1 MKKNKIVL
9 SIVFSFSCLMLQ
21 DVVAQSPTPSPATQV
36 VEVSRERREQ
46 SYAKLLE
53 AQRYMW
59 GMSRTRSQ
67 PTITAAAKLAKQ
79 SLQKAI
85 ELNPNLAEAYTALAE
100 ISLSTPPNDID
111 EAILLANIAVKL
123 NPDNFGSR
131 KILARVY
138 TIKSQLPT
146 TNLESTFVQ
155 KAITEWKEVVRLDPR
170 FAEGWAFLSE
180 FYDRT
185 HESEKRIDAL
195 KKWMASASPIETRFY
210 RTILGTGENLSPES
224 AGLKLGEALV
234 KAGKS
239 SEAVEILSQRVAD
252 DPDNPIAIDLLR
264 QSLESSE
271 GESTPQTLELLQRAV
286 FANPTNLVLVEMLA
300 EVQLRLGKMDDAVK
314 TLNNTIQGIKEEDKL
329 SKANLQVLLGDVYA
343 QSNRNDDAVKSYEQ
357 SLNTFGIE
365 KVVLTT
371 EDQREFATKVFEKL
385 IKVYK
390 TAGKSDEAKAT
401 IERARFLLGKADLF
415 ADKQLISFFME
426 SGKKEEALQ
435 TVRLVRKNFGDDYSL
450 IRTEATILTNLG
462 RVDEGVAL
470 IKSLMAKKSAVP
482 SAYYDD
488 FSNYIFIS
496 SLYSQAKRSKDA
508 ILTAQ
513 KAFGVAQNE
522 ERRQI
527 ASLSLATA
535 QYQSGNHLQAEKTL
549 REILKKTPNNPMALN
564 NLGYYLLERDEDVDE
579 AVSLIE
585 KAVKIDPTNPSYLDS
600 LGWGYYKLGKLTEA
614 EKYLKEALRYNNSS
628 ATIHEHLGDVYQK
641 QGRFSLAKSAWQKA
655 LVLSSDT
662 KIAARI
668 KEKMTN
674 AQ

>member
-9 SIVFSFSCLMLQ
+9 GIALSFSCLMMQ
-21 DVVAQSPTPSPATQV
+21 DIAAQSPTPSPAAQII
-36 VEVSRERREQ
+36 EISRERREQ
-46 SYAKLLE
+46 AYAKLLE

-67 PTITAAAKLAKQ
+67 PAIAAAAKLAKQ
-79 SLQKAI
+79 SLQKAV

-100 ISLSTPPNDID
+100 ISLSTPPNDIE

-123 NPDNFGSR
+123 NSDNFGAR

-146 TNLESTFVQ
+146 TNLDKTFVQ
-155 KAITEWKEVVRLDPR
+155 KAISEWEEVVRLDQR

-185 HESEKRIDAL
+185 NESEKRIDAL
-195 KKWMASASPIETRFY
+195 KKWMASSSPLETRFY
-210 RTILGTGENLSPES
+210 RTILGTGENLSPEN
-224 AGLKLGEALV
+224 AGIKLGDALV
-234 KAGKS
+234 KAGKY

-252 DPDNPIAIDLLR
+252 EPDNPIAIDLLR
-264 QSLESSE
+264 QALEGSE

-286 FANPTNLVLVEMLA
+286 FANPTNLVLVEMLS
-300 EVQLRLGKMDDAVK
+300 EVQLRLGKTDDAVK
-314 TLNNTIQGIKEEDKL
+314 TLNNTIQGIKDDDKL

-343 QSNRNDDAVKSYEQ
+343 QSGRSESAVKSYEQ
-357 SLNTFGIE
+357 SLQTFGID
-365 KVVLTT
+365 KTALTT
-371 EDQREFATKVFEKL
+371 EEHREFATKVFEKL

-390 TAGKSDEAKAT
+390 TAGKADEAKAT
-401 IERARFLLGKADLF
+401 IERARLLLGQDDLF
-415 ADKQLISFFME
+415 ADKQLISFFIE
-426 SGKKEEALQ
+426 SGKREEALQ
-435 TVRLVRKNFGDDYSL
+435 TVRMVRKNYTDDYSL
-450 IRTEATILTNLG
+450 LRTEATILTNLG

-470 IKSLMAKKSAVP
+470 IKGLMTKKTAVP

-496 SLYSQAKRSKDA
+496 SLYTQARRTKEA

-535 QYQSGNHLQAEKTL
+535 QFQSGNHLQAEKTL

-564 NLGYYLLERDEDVDE
+564 NLGYYLLDRDENLTE

-600 LGWGYYKLGKLTEA
+600 LGWGYYKLGKLNEA
-614 EKYLKEALRYNNSS
+614 EKYLREALRFNSS
-628 ATIHEHLGDVYQK
+628 SVTILEHLGDVFQK
-641 QGRFSLAKSAWQKA
+641 QGKFNLAKSAWQKA
-655 LVLSSDT
+655 LTLSSDT

-674 AQ
+674 GQ